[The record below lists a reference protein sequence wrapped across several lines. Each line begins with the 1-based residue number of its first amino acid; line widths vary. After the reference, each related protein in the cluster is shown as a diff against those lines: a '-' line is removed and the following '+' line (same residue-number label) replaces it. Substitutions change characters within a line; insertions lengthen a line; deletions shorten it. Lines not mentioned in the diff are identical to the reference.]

1 MNFFSSRNR
10 KARPSDL
17 AAVPA
22 GGGNGAAPA
31 RFADPIAQAMSA
43 GDRRSAD
50 VMWFGGMTFRAEGQ
64 R

>member
-1 MNFFSSRNR
+1 MNFFPSRGR
-10 KARPSDL
+10 RVRHKADL

-22 GGGNGAAPA
+22 GGGNAAAPA
-31 RFADPIAQAMSA
+31 RFADPVAQAMST

-50 VMWFGGMTFRAEGQ
+50 VVWIGGVTFRAE